1 MEVYMSDKMTTAWWS
16 LRIAFFLG
24 LLLAGLDKFFH
35 RLTNWDQY
43 LSPMAQRGLGAH
55 SHQFMLVAGAV
66 EVLIA
71 LLVITSWT
79 RLGAYLASLWM
90 LLNAINLV
98 ATGQYF
104 DIALR
109 DLGLCLAAFGLAKL
123 TEAGEAEILHVV
135 PMDIRR
141 AA

>member
-1 MEVYMSDKMTTAWWS
+1 MGDKMATAWWS

-43 LSPMAQRGLGAH
+43 LSPMAQRMLGSH

-66 EVLIA
+66 EVIIA

-79 RLGAYLASLWM
+79 RLGAYLASLWL

-109 DLGLCLAAFGLAKL
+109 DIGLCLAAFGLAKL
-123 TEAGEAEILHVV
+123 TEAADAEVLHVV
-135 PMDIRR
+135 PMDIQR

>member
-1 MEVYMSDKMTTAWWS
+1 MGDKMTTAWWS

-43 LSPMAQRGLGAH
+43 LSPMAQRMLGSH

-66 EVLIA
+66 EVIIA

-79 RLGAYLASLWM
+79 RLGAYLASMWL

-109 DLGLCLAAFGLAKL
+109 DIGLCVAAFGLAKL
-123 TEAGEAEILHVV
+123 TEAAEAEVLHVV
-135 PMDIRR
+135 PMEIRR

>member
-1 MEVYMSDKMTTAWWS
+1 MSDKMTTAWWS

-24 LLLAGLDKFFH
+24 LLLAGLDKFFY

-43 LSPMAQRGLGAH
+43 LSPMAQRALAGH
-55 SHQFMLVAGAV
+55 SHQFLWVAGVV

-71 LLVITSWT
+71 LMVITSWT
-79 RLGAYLASLWM
+79 RLGAYLASLWL

-104 DIALR
+104 DIALS
-109 DLGLCLAAFGLAKL
+109 DIGLCLAAFGLARL
-123 TEAGEAEILHVV
+123 TEAAEAEVLHVV
-135 PMDIRR
+135 PMEIRR

>member
-1 MEVYMSDKMTTAWWS
+1 MGDKMATAWWS

-43 LSPMAQRGLGAH
+43 LSPMAQRMLGSH

-66 EVLIA
+66 EVIIA

-79 RLGAYLASLWM
+79 RLGAYLASLWL

-109 DLGLCLAAFGLAKL
+109 DIGLCVAAFGLAKL
-123 TEAGEAEILHVV
+123 TEAADAEVLHVV
-135 PMDIRR
+135 PMDIQR

>member
-1 MEVYMSDKMTTAWWS
+1 MSDKMTTAWWS

-24 LLLAGLDKFFH
+24 FLLVGLDKFFH
-35 RLTNWDQY
+35 RLANWDQY
-43 LSPMAQRGLGAH
+43 LSPMAQRAMGSH
-55 SHQFMLVAGAV
+55 SHQFMWAAGAL
-66 EVLIA
+66 EVIIA
-71 LLVITSWT
+71 VLVITSWT
-79 RLGAYLASLWM
+79 RLGAYLASLW
-90 LLNAINLV
+90 LLVNAVNLV

-123 TEAGEAEILHVV
+123 TEAFDAEVLHVV
-135 PMDIRR
+135 PMEIRR

>member
-1 MEVYMSDKMTTAWWS
+1 MSDKMTTAWWS

-24 LLLAGLDKFFH
+24 LILAGLDKFFH

-43 LSPMAQRGLGAH
+43 LSPMAQRALGSH

-66 EVLIA
+66 EVIIA

-79 RLGAYLASLWM
+79 RLGAYLASLWL

-109 DLGLCLAAFGLAKL
+109 DIGLCLAAFGLAKL
-123 TEAGEAEILHVV
+123 TEAFDAEVLHVV
-135 PMDIRR
+135 PMEVRR